1 MLVPVPVFSHI
12 LQDCLVT
19 FFSNL
24 FQILEIILGAVKVC
38 ESARDIRERLPL
50 HIAAEA
56 GSLDCIL
63 TLSKQCRFS
72 SHLNERD
79 EHAKTPLH
87 LAANNGHE

>member
-1 MLVPVPVFSHI
+1 M
-12 LQDCLVT
+12 
-19 FFSNL
+19 
-24 FQILEIILGAVKVC
+24 GAVKVC
-38 ESARDIRERLPL
+38 ESGRDIRERLPL

-63 TLSKQCRFS
+63 TLSKQSRFS

-79 EHAKTPLH
+79 GEAMTPLH